1 MWTILLILFVNKE
14 IGLFED
20 KAECMEALIELK
32 KQAHF
37 VAICVEPISNKKRER
52 TRRSLSSVLKQ

>member
-37 VAICVEPISNKKRER
+37 VAICVQ
-52 TRRSLSSVLKQ
+52 TRRTNKQ